1 MKSYS
6 DSSVTKSDVQTI
18 ASQAAEQAGTMARM
32 DAYIATDAVD
42 KKQDRQ
48 INQTRWALAA
58 VFVTNLIISIVL
70 VLNGVPFLK

>member
-6 DSSVTKSDVQTI
+6 DSSVTKDEVQTI
-18 ASQAAEQAGTMARM
+18 ASLAAEQAGTMARL
-32 DAYIATDAVD
+32 DAYIAADAVD

-48 INQTRWALAA
+48 INQTRLALAA
-58 VFVTNLIISIVL
+58 VFVTNLIVSIVL

>member
-1 MKSYS
+1 
-6 DSSVTKSDVQTI
+6 
-18 ASQAAEQAGTMARM
+18 MARM